1 MTDKNVIDFVG
12 RYGPWAVI
20 AGASEGVGAA
30 FARQI
35 AERGLNVVLL
45 ARRQAVLDDV
55 ASELRG
61 TFGVD
66 VRVVAIDLA
75 DDDAMTSIDA
85 ATDDIDVGLLIY
97 CAGADPNVRPF
108 LSEPI
113 ETAVSMVQRNC
124 VMPLRLCH
132 HFAAPMVER
141 GRGGIVLL
149 SSGAGLVGAPNLV
162 AYGATKAFD
171 MVMAEAL
178 WAELNESGVDVLG
191 LVLGLTDTPAQRR
204 MMAQHGQLP
213 SIESPVPGATP
224 AETVAADAI
233 ANLANGPTWLAGADV
248 RVGFPYLGAMPRNDA
263 VRVMIDVA
271 AASTGNASDG

>member
-1 MTDKNVIDFVG
+1 VTDKNVIDFVG
-12 RYGPWAVI
+12 RYGPWAII

-30 FARQI
+30 FARQS

-55 ASELRG
+55 ANELRG

-75 DDDAMTSIDA
+75 DDDAMAPIAA
-85 ATDDIDVGLLIY
+85 ATDDIDVGLLMY

-233 ANLANGPTWLAGADV
+233 ANLANGPTWLAGEDV

>member
-1 MTDKNVIDFVG
+1 MTDGNAIDFVG

-30 FARQI
+30 FARQV
-35 AERGLNVVLL
+35 ADRGLNVVLL

-55 ASELRG
+55 ANELRG

-66 VRVVAIDLA
+66 VRVVAIHLA
-75 DDDAMTSIDA
+75 DDDAMTSIAA
-85 ATDDIDVGLLIY
+85 ATDDIDVGLLTY

-124 VMPLRLCH
+124 VMPLRMCH

-149 SSGAGLVGAPNLV
+149 SLGAGLVGAPNLV

-233 ANLANGPTWLAGADV
+233 ANLANGPTWLAGEDV
-248 RVGFPYLGAMPRNDA
+248 RVGFPYLGAMPR
-263 VRVMIDVA
+263 
-271 AASTGNASDG
+271 TTPFG